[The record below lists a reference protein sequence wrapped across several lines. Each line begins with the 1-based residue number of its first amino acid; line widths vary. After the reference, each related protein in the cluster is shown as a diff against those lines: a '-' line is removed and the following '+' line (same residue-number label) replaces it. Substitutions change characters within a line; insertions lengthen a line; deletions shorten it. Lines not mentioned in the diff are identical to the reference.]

1 MGGRGGGGLGI
12 SYIPLIFGQNIP
24 YPVNFGGLYLQL
36 LCSISLNFLLKYPVF
51 LKFFTQISRI
61 PNGVFNVIFS
71 ADICTIICAENQGF
85 FSEHESAVL
94 TKMVQRCK
102 RHCLIMNQSIVFLFW
117 CITLTSQSDVALF
130 WRLRREDRK
139 TTKMK

>member
-1 MGGRGGGGLGI
+1 MKNLNKRQIDRGNSDNFEALLVGGGGGGGLGI

-36 LCSISLNFLLKYPVF
+36 LCSISLNFLLKYPVS

-71 ADICTIICAENQGF
+71 ADICTMCGK
-85 FSEHESAVL
+85 SGLLVL
-94 TKMVQRCK
+94 
-102 RHCLIMNQSIVFLFW
+102 
-117 CITLTSQSDVALF
+117 
-130 WRLRREDRK
+130 LR
-139 TTKMK
+139 T